1 MSLFSLSQKLLF
13 AMDAESAHQAT
24 VAMLKKAPGLQKALL
39 GQCLSAPREVMG
51 LKFPNPV
58 GVAAGL
64 DKNGECIEGLFGL
77 GFGFVEVGTVTPRP
91 QDGNPKPRVFR
102 LVEDQAIINRLGF
115 NNRGVDYLCT
125 QVARARKRGAVKGPL
140 GINIGKNAT
149 TPMEHAVDDYL
160 RCLDRV
166 YPLADY
172 VTINISSPNTKNL
185 RDLQSPDQ
193 LRKFIATLVNRGE
206 QLAVDHGRRPIVLKV
221 SPDNSPEQLVAMAK
235 VIRESGID
243 GVIATNTTISR
254 PALIDSQQR
263 SETGGLS
270 GRPLGDLAL
279 RQLVALRSE
288 LGSEIPI
295 IGVGGIHDKVSA
307 QARLAAGAN
316 LLQVYTGFVYRGPA
330 LLREAVDAAR
340 AQERR
345 QKKAPETD

>member
-1 MSLFSLSQKLLF
+1 MSLFSLSQKFLF

-24 VAMLKKAPGLQKALL
+24 VALLKKAPGLQKALL
-39 GQCLSAPREVMG
+39 GQCLSAPREVLG
-51 LKFPNPV
+51 LTFPNPV

-64 DKNGECIEGLFGL
+64 DKNGECIAGLFGL

-91 QDGNPKPRVFR
+91 QAGNPKPRVFR

-115 NNRGVDYLCT
+115 NNRGVDYLCA
-125 QVARARKRGAVKGPL
+125 QVERARARGVVKGPL

-160 RCLDRV
+160 HCLERV

-172 VTINISSPNTKNL
+172 VTFNISSPNTQNL
-185 RDLQSPDQ
+185 RDLQSPDH
-193 LRKFIATLVNRGE
+193 LRKFIGTLVERGA
-206 QLAVDHGRRPIVLKV
+206 QLASQHGRRPLVLKV
-221 SPDNSPEQLVAMAK
+221 APDNTEEQMAAMAE
-235 VIRESGID
+235 VILASGID

-263 SETGGLS
+263 CEKGGLS
-270 GRPLGDLAL
+270 GRPLCDLAL
-279 RQLVALRSE
+279 RQLSMLRAE
-288 LGSEIPI
+288 LGPSIPL

-307 QARLAAGAN
+307 QARFAAGAD
-316 LLQVYTGFVYRGPA
+316 LIQIYTGFVYRGPS

-345 QKKAPETD
+345 QKKAPETA